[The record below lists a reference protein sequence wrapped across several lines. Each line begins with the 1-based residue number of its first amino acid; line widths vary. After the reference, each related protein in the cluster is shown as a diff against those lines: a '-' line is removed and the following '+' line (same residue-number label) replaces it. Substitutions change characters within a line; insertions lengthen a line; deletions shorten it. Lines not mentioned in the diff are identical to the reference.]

1 MITFLRKMP
10 IAEITKV
17 DTEIQNKWTLY
28 KKKNQAQIVSRVF
41 LPNCHD

>member
-28 KKKNQAQIVSRVF
+28 KKKKSGPDCFKGISTK
-41 LPNCHD
+41 LS